1 MKALTKISIG
11 FLALAAAALWF
22 TSCSSEDV
30 ASGTNQGKM
39 SSLTL
44 TINTGKSMG
53 SRATDWTDDP
63 VGADK
68 TTTENKINRITVGI
82 FSDDGNTLRTIV
94 ELTPGD
100 GKKNT
105 FKPETTATSTS
116 ASTTIVTNSLADGDL
131 IKVAVNAPK
140 NHFVGIKKAS
150 DFQAKS
156 EDASVA
162 LLTKADD
169 SQETTKEACNNNV
182 PMYGQGTLTPTTP
195 NDNSAFKVSGDK
207 VTVKHMLAKVSLES
221 LGVDFK
227 AGSAYAN
234 AEFTPV
240 AAFLINVPDK
250 MNFTTDVWKS
260 DAALLHGWS
269 DYSASDP
276 TNCTFNYAAGNAKG
290 SGTYVQYLTTEGL
303 TSAALSG
310 IASSRTATSTA
321 KAWFYTLPN
330 DKVDNGKD
338 AITNNTKLVI
348 AGKFIE
354 NKSVT
359 SPTAEMV
366 YYSLPINAT
375 YDASSHKY
383 VKPAAGDGKVFQ
395 VCPNQYY
402 KCSVVIRTKGSSS
415 PNTNLT
421 PQEAEIKVEV
431 ANFVEV
437 KQDAEFN

>member
-53 SRATDWTDDP
+53 SRATDWTTAGPAGTD
-63 VGADK
+63 
-68 TTTENKINRITVGI
+68 ENQINRITVGI
-82 FSDDGNTLRTIV
+82 FSSDGKTLRTIV
-94 ELTPGD
+94 ELGSGD
-100 GKKNT
+100 GTKNT
-105 FKPETTATSTS
+105 FKSETNS
-116 ASTTIVTNSLADGDL
+116 ASTTIVTNSLTDGDL

-182 PMYGQGTLTPTTP
+182 PMYGEGTLTPKNTG
-195 NDNSAFKVSGDK
+195 DNSVFEVSGGK

-221 LGVDFK
+221 LSVDFK

-250 MNFTTDVWKS
+250 MDFTTNVWNS
-260 DAALLHGWS
+260 GASLLHGWS
-269 DYSASDP
+269 AYDTSDG
-276 TNCTFNYAAGNAKG
+276 TNCTFNYAAGNSG
-290 SGTYVQYLTTEGL
+290 SGTYAQYLTTENL
-303 TSAALSG
+303 TSATPLSG
-310 IASSRTATSTA
+310 TASSGTATSTA

-330 DKVDNGKD
+330 EKVDDG
-338 AITNNTKLVI
+338 ATNTSNTKLVI
-348 AGKFIE
+348 AGKFKE
-354 NKSVT
+354 NTGSA
-359 SPTAEMV
+359 AEMV

-375 YDASSHKY
+375 YDASTHKY
-383 VKPAAGDGKVFQ
+383 VKPANGDGSAFQ
-395 VCPNQYY
+395 VCPNQNY
-402 KCSVVIRTKGSSS
+402 KCSVIIRTKGSSN
-415 PNTNLT
+415 PNINLT

-431 ANFVEV
+431 TDFVDV
-437 KQDAEFN
+437 TQNAEFN